1 MHVTACY
8 CIIENDFE
16 YNWFQVHVQC
26 MHQVWRSVDV
36 GIAESHYP
44 QKMQDVTVSTAGKF
58 LMYKNVEVLND
69 NTMHSMQ
76 LVNGSFYSVF
86 IETTGQTDWLASKKC
101 KAKFSLFFSC
111 FIKRRLYKHNPG
123 TMLPTKMTDRSET
136 AENIE
141 RIVFVN
147 DCFLMCLW
155 EPNLFQIFFAID
167 RQLENAFRKFR

>member
-86 IETTGQTDWLASKKC
+86 IETTGQTD
-101 KAKFSLFFSC
+101 
-111 FIKRRLYKHNPG
+111 
-123 TMLPTKMTDRSET
+123 
-136 AENIE
+136 
-141 RIVFVN
+141 
-147 DCFLMCLW
+147 
-155 EPNLFQIFFAID
+155 
-167 RQLENAFRKFR
+167 